1 MVEAAPAAMT
11 PLYEQPVLVVAHRAK
26 SDLPMALVAE
36 RIWPMAVM
44 AVFTLTAASWL
55 FRRKLG

>member
-1 MVEAAPAAMT
+1 MK